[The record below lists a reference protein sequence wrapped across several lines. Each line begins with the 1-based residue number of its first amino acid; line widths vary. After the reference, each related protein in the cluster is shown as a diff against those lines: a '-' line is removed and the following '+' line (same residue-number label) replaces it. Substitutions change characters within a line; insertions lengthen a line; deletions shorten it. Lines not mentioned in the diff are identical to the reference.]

1 MTSPPLLDLIGLSKS
16 FAGVRALDDVGFA
29 IAKGEVVCLAGENG
43 SGKSTLIKIVAG
55 AQPADAGSIAI
66 DGQVQ
71 RRWSPMDAVRAGIQV
86 IFQDFALFPNL
97 SVAENIA
104 LNQELS
110 AGHRFINWK
119 AVRAV
124 ARRGLERVGVDIPLD
139 QTAETL
145 PVADKQLVAIARALL
160 SDARLIIMDEPTTA
174 LTEREVRHLLDII
187 RRLRDD
193 GVSVLFVSHKLNE
206 VFDVCDKIVV
216 LRNGRRVAAGTAA
229 EFDISSLTRHM
240 TGRDIA
246 AESHRRAAGADARE
260 LLRVEGLTKHGAFA
274 DIAFSLKA
282 GEVLGITGLLG
293 SGRTQLAKA
302 LFGLTPVDGGCIAV
316 DGRPA
321 AIASPQDAIAHGI
334 GYVPEDR
341 LTEGLFLSQPIAA
354 NIVVGTVDRH
364 TGGGGLLDRHGL
376 KAEARRWIDK
386 LKVLTPSPDLPVQS
400 LSGGNQQR
408 VVLARWLATN
418 PKILILNGPTVG
430 VDVGSKAEIH
440 AIVAGLADA
449 GIGIIVISDDIPEI
463 LGACA
468 RILVMRAGRIT
479 DEVSGEVSADDL
491 ALRLAS

>member
-1 MTSPPLLDLIGLSKS
+1 MTSPPLLDLTGLSKS
-16 FAGVRALDDVGFA
+16 FAGVRALNDVGFA

-55 AQPADAGSIAI
+55 AQPADAGTIAI

-110 AGHRFINWK
+110 AGHKFINWK

-124 ARRGLERVGVDIPLD
+124 ARRGLDRVGVDIPLD

-206 VFDVCDKIVV
+206 IFDVCDKIVV

-246 AESHRRAAGADARE
+246 AANHRRAATADARE
-260 LLRVEGLTKHGAFA
+260 LLRVDGLTKQGAFA

-302 LFGLTPVDGGCIAV
+302 LFGLTPVDGGHIDV
-316 DGRPA
+316 DGQPA
-321 AIASPQDAIAHGI
+321 AISSPQDAIAHGI

-341 LTEGLFLSQPIAA
+341 LT
-354 NIVVGTVDRH
+354 
-364 TGGGGLLDRHGL
+364 
-376 KAEARRWIDK
+376 
-386 LKVLTPSPDLPVQS
+386 
-400 LSGGNQQR
+400 
-408 VVLARWLATN
+408 
-418 PKILILNGPTVG
+418 
-430 VDVGSKAEIH
+430 
-440 AIVAGLADA
+440 
-449 GIGIIVISDDIPEI
+449 
-463 LGACA
+463 
-468 RILVMRAGRIT
+468 
-479 DEVSGEVSADDL
+479 
-491 ALRLAS
+491 

>member
-1 MTSPPLLDLIGLSKS
+1 MTSPPLLDLTGLSKS

-55 AQPADAGSIAI
+55 AQPADAGTIAI

-110 AGHRFINWK
+110 AGHKFINWK

-124 ARRGLERVGVDIPLD
+124 ARRGLDRVGVDIPLD

-206 VFDVCDKIVV
+206 IFDVCDKIVV
-216 LRNGRRVAAGTAA
+216 LRNGRKVAAGTAA

-246 AESHRRAAGADARE
+246 AAKHRRAATANARE
-260 LLRVEGLTKHGAFA
+260 LLRVEGLTKDGAFA

-302 LFGLTPVDGGCIAV
+302 LFGLTPVDGGHIQV
-316 DGRPA
+316 DGQPA
-321 AIASPQDAIAHGI
+321 AISSPQDAIAHGI

-341 LTEGLFLSQPIAA
+341 LTEGLFLSQPIAS

-364 TGGGGLLDRHGL
+364 TAAGWLDRQGL
-376 KAEARRWIDK
+376 KAEARAWIDK
-386 LKVLTPSPDLPVQS
+386 LKVLTPSAELPVQS

-440 AIVAGLADA
+440 AIIAGLADS